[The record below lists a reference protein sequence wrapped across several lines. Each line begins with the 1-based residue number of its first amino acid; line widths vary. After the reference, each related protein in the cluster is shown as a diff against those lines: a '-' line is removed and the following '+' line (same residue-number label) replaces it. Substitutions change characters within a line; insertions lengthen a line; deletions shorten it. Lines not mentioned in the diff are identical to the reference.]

1 MTTNTDTAVVATL
14 DDAPLAAAADTLA
27 ASGPAIELA
36 DMAPGTGTS
45 AGITDGADDGS
56 LERELQEMDAA
67 AETLRKEGLISLEE
81 AAEKKAEVD
90 NTRKRFRELKPED
103 RAAII
108 RRRRE
113 IGVQILTRQ
122 LAGAAVVPVAIKL
135 NHTRLRPLFEQW
147 WPFMNRMSINLQRFG
162 SATYAKAELAAVE
175 EYFERALSRMEDYV
189 DEQLRVAEAL
199 RTQREAEMRAKNDIV
214 FEPTVTLPSLSL
226 TVEAYSRFSMR
237 VLGVL
242 AKFDRTMDQFDFMVW
257 NGIRD
262 QTDINDEVARFL
274 RSFHPLG
281 LRSYTTH
288 LKLMTTVRGV

>member
-1 MTTNTDTAVVATL
+1 MTTTTDTNAVATIQ
-14 DDAPLAAAADTLA
+14 DDVLLAAEPATLA
-27 ASGPAIELA
+27 VA
-36 DMAPGTGTS
+36 APGV
-45 AGITDGADDGS
+45 TDGADDGS
-56 LERELQEMDAA
+56 LERELLEMDAA
-67 AETLRKEGLISLEE
+67 AETLRKEGLISPAE
-81 AAEKKAEVD
+81 AEEKKAEVA

-162 SATYAKAELAAVE
+162 GATYSKAELATVE
-175 EYFERALSRMEDYV
+175 AYFESALSRLEDYV

-199 RTQREAEMRAKNDIV
+199 RTQRESEMRAKNDIV
-214 FEPTVTLPSLSL
+214 FEPSVTLPSLNL

-274 RSFHPLG
+274 RTFHPLG
-281 LRSYTTH
+281 LRSYMTH

>member
-1 MTTNTDTAVVATL
+1 MTTNTDTAVVTQ
-14 DDAPLAAAADTLA
+14 DDALLAGTTEALSPNT
-27 ASGPAIELA
+27 AIGELVDA
-36 DMAPGTGTS
+36 VTGANPGV
-45 AGITDGADDGS
+45 TDGADDGS
-56 LERELQEMDAA
+56 IERELADMETAA
-67 AETLRKEGLISLEE
+67 DSLRKEGLISADE
-81 AAEKKAEVD
+81 AEEKKAEVA

-113 IGVQILTRQ
+113 IGAQILTRQ

-162 SATYAKAELAAVE
+162 GATFGKGELSTVE
-175 EYFERALSRMEDYV
+175 TYFERELTRMEGYV
-189 DEQLRVAEAL
+189 DEQLRVAEAY
-199 RTQREAEMRAKNDIV
+199 RDQRESEMRARNDIV
-214 FEPTVTLPSLSL
+214 FEPTVTLPSLNL

-262 QTDINDEVARFL
+262 QSDINDEVASFL
-274 RSFHPLG
+274 RKFHPLG
-281 LRSYTTH
+281 LRSYMTH
-288 LKLMTTVRGV
+288 LKLMTTVRAV

>member
-1 MTTNTDTAVVATL
+1 MTTTTDTAPVGTVL
-14 DDAPLAAAADTLA
+14 EDVPLATDADMPA
-27 ASGPAIELA
+27 AS
-36 DMAPGTGTS
+36 APGV
-45 AGITDGADDGS
+45 TDGADDVS
-56 LERELQEMDAA
+56 LEHELQEMDAA
-67 AETLRKEGLISLEE
+67 AETLRKEGLISPAE
-81 AAEKKAEVD
+81 AEEKKAEVA

-162 SATYAKAELAAVE
+162 GATYSKSELATVE
-175 EYFERALSRMEDYV
+175 AYFESALSRLEDYV

-214 FEPTVTLPSLSL
+214 FEPSVTLPSLNL

-262 QTDINDEVARFL
+262 QTDI
-274 RSFHPLG
+274 
-281 LRSYTTH
+281 TH
-288 LKLMTTVRGV
+288 KSGI

>member
-1 MTTNTDTAVVATL
+1 MTTTDTAPVATVPE
-14 DDAPLAAAADTLA
+14 DVPLAADTESLA
-27 ASGPAIELA
+27 AS
-36 DMAPGTGTS
+36 APGV
-45 AGITDGADDGS
+45 TDGADDGS
-56 LERELQEMDAA
+56 LEHELQEMDAA
-67 AETLRKEGLISLEE
+67 AETLRKEGLISPAE
-81 AAEKKAEVD
+81 AEEKKAEVA

-162 SATYAKAELAAVE
+162 GATYSKSELTTVE
-175 EYFERALSRMEDYV
+175 AYFESALSRLEDYV

-214 FEPTVTLPSLSL
+214 FEPSVTLPSLNL

-274 RSFHPLG
+274 RTFHPLG
-281 LRSYTTH
+281 LRSYMTH
-288 LKLMTTVRGV
+288 LKLMTTVRGF

>member
-1 MTTNTDTAVVATL
+1 MTTITDTAVVTPQDEAL
-14 DDAPLAAAADTLA
+14 HAAAADTLPHATSVIGEAGA
-27 ASGPAIELA
+27 A
-36 DMAPGTGTS
+36 
-45 AGITDGADDGS
+45 AGATDGADDGS
-56 LERELQEMDAA
+56 LERELLEMDAA
-67 AETLRKEGLISLEE
+67 ADTLRKEGLITSAE
-81 AAEKKAEVD
+81 AEEKKAEVA
-90 NTRKRFRELKPED
+90 NTRKRFRDLKPED

-113 IGVQILTRQ
+113 IGSQILTRQ

-162 SATYAKAELAAVE
+162 SSTFAKGELATLE
-175 EYFERALSRMEDYV
+175 DYFERTLSRLEDYV

-214 FEPTVTLPSLSL
+214 FEPTVTLPSLNL
-226 TVEAYSRFSMR
+226 TVEAYSRFAMR
-237 VLGVL
+237 VLGLL
-242 AKFDRTMDQFDFMVW
+242 AKFDRAMDQFDFMVW

-262 QTDINDEVARFL
+262 QSDINDEVARFL
-274 RSFHPLG
+274 RTFHPLG
-281 LRSYTTH
+281 LRSYMTH

>member
-1 MTTNTDTAVVATL
+1 MTTITDTAAVATVQ
-14 DDAPLAAAADTLA
+14 DDIPLAAETDTLA
-27 ASGPAIELA
+27 LA
-36 DMAPGTGTS
+36 APGV
-45 AGITDGADDGS
+45 TDGADDGS

-67 AETLRKEGLISLEE
+67 AETLRKEGLISSAE
-81 AAEKKAEVD
+81 AEEKKAEVA

-103 RAAII
+103 RAAIV

-162 SATYAKAELAAVE
+162 GATYSKAELATVE
-175 EYFERALSRMEDYV
+175 AYFESALSRLEDYV

-199 RTQREAEMRAKNDIV
+199 RTQREADMRAKSDIV

-281 LRSYTTH
+281 LRSYMTH
-288 LKLMTTVRGV
+288 LKLMTTVRGI

>member
-1 MTTNTDTAVVATL
+1 MTTITDTDVVTPQ
-14 DDAPLAAAADTLA
+14 DDAALVAAASALVPSA
-27 ASGPAIELA
+27 ATQEQASTAL
-36 DMAPGTGTS
+36 
-45 AGITDGADDGS
+45 GISDGADDGS

-67 AETLRKEGLISLEE
+67 AETLRKEGLISSAE
-81 AAEKKAEVD
+81 AEEKKTEVA

-103 RAAII
+103 RLAII

-122 LAGAAVVPVAIKL
+122 LAGAAVVPVSIKL

-162 SATYAKAELAAVE
+162 SATFGKGELPAVE
-175 EYFERALSRMEDYV
+175 EYFERELVRLEDYV

-214 FEPTVTLPSLSL
+214 FEPSVTLPSLNL

-237 VLGVL
+237 VLGLL
-242 AKFDRTMDQFDFMVW
+242 AKFDRTMEQFDFMVW

-262 QTDINDEVARFL
+262 QTEINDEVARFL
-274 RSFHPLG
+274 RKFHPLG
-281 LRSYTTH
+281 LRSYMTH
-288 LKLMTTVRGV
+288 LRLMTTVRGV

>member
-1 MTTNTDTAVVATL
+1 MTTITDTAVVTL
-14 DDAPLAAAADTLA
+14 QDDPLLAAGADTLA
-27 ASGPAIELA
+27 HAATAGAA
-36 DMAPGTGTS
+36 DAATGT
-45 AGITDGADDGS
+45 TDGADDGS
-56 LERELQEMDAA
+56 LERELLEMDAA
-67 AETLRKEGLISLEE
+67 ADTLRKEGLITSAE
-81 AAEKKAEVD
+81 AEEKKAEVA
-90 NTRKRFRELKPED
+90 NTRKRFRDLKPED

-113 IGVQILTRQ
+113 IGSQILTRQ

-162 SATYAKAELAAVE
+162 SSTFAKGELATLE
-175 EYFERALSRMEDYV
+175 DYFERTLSRLEDYV

-214 FEPTVTLPSLSL
+214 FEPTVTLPSLHL

-237 VLGVL
+237 VLGLL
-242 AKFDRTMDQFDFMVW
+242 AKFDRAMDQFDFMVW

-262 QTDINDEVARFL
+262 QSDINDEVARFL
-274 RSFHPLG
+274 RTFHPLG
-281 LRSYTTH
+281 LRSYMTH